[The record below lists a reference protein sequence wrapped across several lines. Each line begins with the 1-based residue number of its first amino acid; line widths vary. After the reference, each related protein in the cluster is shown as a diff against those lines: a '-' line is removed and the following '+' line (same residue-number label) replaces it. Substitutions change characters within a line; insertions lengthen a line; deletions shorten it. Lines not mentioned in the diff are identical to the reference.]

1 MRVSAWEV
9 IPQLR
14 FILFHNTFHCNV
26 PVVFLCHFFAEVA
39 TSLTMAGADHLA
51 QAFAFSFDYA
61 LGLGFTSSVD
71 GGRSRALHRS
81 SIISY
86 VTLFRVL
93 IKSS

>member
-1 MRVSAWEV
+1 MRVGAREV

-14 FILFHNTFHCNV
+14 FILFHDAFHCDV
-26 PVVFLCHFFAEVA
+26 PVVFLCHFLAEVA

-51 QAFAFSFDYA
+51 QAFAFSFNNA
-61 LGLGFTSSVD
+61 LGLGLTSSVD
-71 GGRSRALHRS
+71 GGRSRALHRP